1 MKPETQKNPKNRT
14 SHINYQQK
22 SKWNILKQALFEK
35 KTKLY
40 SGGEKAMF
48 SLNLSSEQTEAEYL
62 LESGLFQMQNLV
74 NKFAEN
80 QHTLLSVR
88 SREN

>member
-1 MKPETQKNPKNRT
+1 
-14 SHINYQQK
+14 
-22 SKWNILKQALFEK
+22 
-35 KTKLY
+35 
-40 SGGEKAMF
+40 MF

-80 QHTLLSVR
+80 QHTLLSVKAEKTKIQEILLCKCVFTNMVPKNNKKGALDKMPCAKNNNFR
-88 SREN
+88 A